1 MENRMHDFD
10 NFAKQTGERE
20 KNERNGKKYMR
31 NIWKDGIFGV
41 VVGDALACPVQFETR
56 EEVAEHPIRGMRGHG
71 TFNLPAGSWTDD
83 NNNHPNLMYNQPV
96 SVTKNADNS
105 YSYDYNPK
113 RYWP

>member
-10 NFAKQTGERE
+10 NFAKQAGERE
-20 KNERNGKKYMR
+20 QNERNGKKYMR

-41 VVGDALACPVQFETR
+41 VVGDALGCPVQFETR

-83 NNNHPNLMYNQPV
+83 SSLTLALLESIV
-96 SVTKNADNS
+96 RTGFLTSGILWATL
-105 YSYDYNPK
+105 
-113 RYWP
+113 